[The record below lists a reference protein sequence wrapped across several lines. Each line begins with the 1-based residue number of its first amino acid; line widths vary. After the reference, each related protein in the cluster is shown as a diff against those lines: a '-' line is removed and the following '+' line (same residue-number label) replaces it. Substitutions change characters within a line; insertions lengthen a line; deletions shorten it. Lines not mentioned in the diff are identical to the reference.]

1 MSFGINES
9 SLDIWS
15 SLTFFATHIQRTSI
29 PAADKMTQNQSR
41 PLFFQQQQP
50 IQFQPQQHLHSAA
63 AAYNDSIR
71 HNTASPF
78 EATTNSMNAL
88 DFGLDIEL
96 DTSNLDYGS
105 LSASPNSTLSQLSQY
120 SPLSAFDSIPTPT
133 LAEPS
138 LFPAQRQSR
147 PANLFTNTDTMQT
160 ESWMQGSGQ
169 PTPRSAG
176 RFSHQRDSSRSSMGS
191 NGPLS
196 PYSHNV
202 ANPQIAMNDSVGE
215 HFHTLHGTEDLNGH
229 YQLAAAKSFPGVS
242 HDNFYAGLPSY
253 GPSGETTT
261 NNIPNYSY
269 LATAA
274 PRRRNDRNFLPEHPA
289 GPRSQAASVAS
300 SVVSDS
306 PATPAGEPEED
317 KKRTTGKT
325 NHPDA
330 HSRLYPLDDSWSR
343 APGSPLSAALHP
355 VPKLDRTM
363 TDAYADELYSPN
375 FAITSP
381 SSGQASSIS
390 PTSDLFNQRLQAA
403 NNQHLSAVTNSPV
416 SSASRDRSPFRHGSP
431 LAPMPMN
438 DFRSAMGNGPTSQVR
453 FKTAQQ
459 VREQNKAMLNAQAMQ
474 QQIPGPAADTATP
487 QTISP
492 KDAMLEYHE
501 AEGDVN
507 NFPLFPRQHNNASFN
522 ANAINKAAA
531 AQSQQVF
538 GGGMHM
544 DTNSFNS
551 FLGSAMPAPVQMHPQ
566 YPFMGQQRPHS
577 AVPSVANTSMDTTRL
592 GSAET
597 GITDS
602 VHGGTPQR
610 PSDTRADGGTY
621 TCTYHG
627 CTLRFETP
635 ALLQKHKREGHRQ
648 AHGLTSV
655 RRPETPTSMTSSTLL
670 NTQAGPH
677 RCDRI
682 NPSTGKPCS
691 TVFSRPYDLTRHEHT
706 IHNARK
712 QKVRCDL
719 CTDDKTFSRADALT
733 RHYRVC
739 HPDVEF
745 PGKHRRRGGHS

>member
-1 MSFGINES
+1 
-9 SLDIWS
+9 
-15 SLTFFATHIQRTSI
+15 
-29 PAADKMTQNQSR
+29 MTQNQSR
-41 PLFFQQQQP
+41 PLFFQQQQS
-50 IQFQPQQHLHSAA
+50 IQFQPQQHLQPAA
-63 AAYNDSIR
+63 AALYNDSIR

-78 EATTNSMNAL
+78 EATTDSMNAL
-88 DFGLDIEL
+88 DFGLDLDL

-105 LSASPNSTLSQLSQY
+105 LSASPISTLSQLSQY

-147 PANLFTNTDTMQT
+147 PVNLFTNTDAMQT
-160 ESWMQGSGQ
+160 ESWMQGSAQ
-169 PTPRSAG
+169 PAPRSAG
-176 RFSHQRDSSRSSMGS
+176 HFSHQRDSSRSSMGS

-215 HFHTLHGTEDLNGH
+215 HFHALHGADDLNGH

-242 HDNFYAGLPSY
+242 HDNFYTGGLPSY
-253 GPSGETTT
+253 GSGGDTTT
-261 NNIPNYSY
+261 NNIPSYSY
-269 LATAA
+269 LATTA
-274 PRRRNDRNFLPEHPA
+274 PRRRNDRNLLPEHPA

-317 KKRTTGKT
+317 RKRTT
-325 NHPDA
+325 
-330 HSRLYPLDDSWSR
+330 
-343 APGSPLSAALHP
+343 ALHP

-390 PTSDLFNQRLQAA
+390 PTSDLFTQRIQAA

-416 SSASRDRSPFRHGSP
+416 SSASRDRSPFRQGSP
-431 LAPMPMN
+431 LAPMPMS
-438 DFRSAMGNGPTSQVR
+438 DFRSAMGNGPASQVR
-453 FKTAQQ
+453 FNTAQQ
-459 VREQNKAMLNAQAMQ
+459 LREQSKAMRDAQAVQ
-474 QQIPGPAADTATP
+474 QQISRPAADTVTP

-492 KDAMLEYHE
+492 KDAMLEFHE

-522 ANAINKAAA
+522 ADAISKATA

-544 DTNSFNS
+544 DTNSFNN
-551 FLGSAMPAPVQMHPQ
+551 FLGAAMPAPVQMHPQ
-566 YPFMGQQRPHS
+566 YPFMAQQRPHS
-577 AVPSVANTSMDTTRL
+577 AVPSAANTSMGTTRL

-602 VHGGTPQR
+602 VHGSTPQR

-682 NPSTGKPCS
+682 NPSTGKPCN

-745 PGKHRRRGGHS
+745 PGKQRRRGGHS